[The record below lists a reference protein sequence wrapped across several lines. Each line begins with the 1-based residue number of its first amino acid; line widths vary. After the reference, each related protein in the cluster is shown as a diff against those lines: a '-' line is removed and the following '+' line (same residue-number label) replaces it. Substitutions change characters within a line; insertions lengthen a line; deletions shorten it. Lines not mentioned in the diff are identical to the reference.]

1 MQDKATKQTDQTPA
15 AGARGRAPLSAIIIS
30 SLATT
35 VLIAVIIAGSLY
47 VYRLFPNLRAGSVQ
61 EELLGWA
68 VILVAALACLGVL
81 LLGNK
86 LRRRYDNTP
95 RRKK

>member
-47 VYRLFPNLRAGSVQ
+47 VYHLFPNMRAGSLQ

-68 VILVAALACLGVL
+68 VILAGGLACIGVL
-81 LLGNK
+81 LLGSK
-86 LRRRYDNTP
+86 WRQRRGNTP
-95 RRKK
+95 CRGG